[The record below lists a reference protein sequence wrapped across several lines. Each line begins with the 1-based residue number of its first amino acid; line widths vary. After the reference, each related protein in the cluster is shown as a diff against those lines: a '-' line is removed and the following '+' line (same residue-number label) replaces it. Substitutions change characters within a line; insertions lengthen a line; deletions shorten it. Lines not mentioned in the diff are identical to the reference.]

1 MIAPPG
7 GAPTLGF
14 PRMLTYAPAALRLL
28 RKLPHDAREVMVDA
42 LERYAATGAGDVTR
56 LVDVRPPEYRLRVGD
71 YRARF
76 ALTGAGPSAVVEV
89 LWVGN
94 RREAY

>member
-7 GAPTLGF
+7 GIPAPGF
-14 PRMLTYAPAALRLL
+14 PRALVVTAAAARQL
-28 RKLPHDAREVMVDA
+28 RKLPAPARDAVADA
-42 LERYAATGAGDVTR
+42 LAHYAATGAGNITR

-76 ALTGAGPSAVVEV
+76 ALTGAGSSAVVEV